1 MARML
6 PRPASSLPALAAS
19 LAIAVLLSAAAHV
32 PSAHAQASS
41 WGITF
46 SGGFA
51 KPEGGLFSAEW
62 KRGSSIVLGMAG
74 MISSHMEL
82 GGEFGYVQFKPS
94 GDSIAVP
101 GITAGDNDWQMWRI
115 RLRARRFLVSSE
127 AKIAP
132 FLMGGIGIYPIS
144 AQSTD
149 STGTLK
155 VTQTGNGVS
164 IGAGA
169 DYRAGDNVA
178 FGIEG
183 QYHYIRTDSAVLG
196 YKAAPM
202 VEVLVA
208 IRWLPG
214 GAD

>member
-1 MARML
+1 MK
-6 PRPASSLPALAAS
+6 LPALAPA
-19 LAIAVLLSAAAHV
+19 LVIAILLSAAAYI

-51 KPEGGLFSAEW
+51 KPEGGLFGSEW
-62 KRGSSIVLGMAG
+62 KRGTSVVLGMAG
-74 MISSHMEL
+74 MVSDHMEL
-82 GGEFGYVQFKPS
+82 GGEFGYVQYKPS

-101 GITAGDNDWQMWRI
+101 GITIGDNDWEMWRI

-132 FLMGGIGIYPIS
+132 FLIAGLGIYPIS

-155 VTQTGNGVS
+155 VTQTGNGISLGV
-164 IGAGA
+164 GA

-183 QYHYIRTDSAVLG
+183 QYHYIRTSSEVLG

-202 VEVLVA
+202 IEVLVA

-214 GAD
+214 GAE